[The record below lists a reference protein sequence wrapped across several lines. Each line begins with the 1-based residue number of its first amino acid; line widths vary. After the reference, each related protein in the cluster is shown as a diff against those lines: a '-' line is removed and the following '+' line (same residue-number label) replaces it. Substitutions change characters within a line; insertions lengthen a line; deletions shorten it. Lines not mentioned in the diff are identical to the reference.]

1 MLTRPRT
8 SAILA
13 SMKRRLEEVLNEFY
27 AEGIPD
33 DVKERPF
40 EYVEKLRDAS
50 VVMGMRRTG
59 KTYMT
64 YQRMRGLVAD
74 GIPLER
80 IVHVNFDDERLN
92 GLKVEDLRLIGDIHA
107 EKFPAAAREKCW
119 YFLDELQN
127 VEGWELYARRL
138 VDSPLVQ
145 LWLTGSS
152 SRLLSSEIATH
163 MRGRSFETEVFP
175 LSFGEFLRFNGILK
189 PEDRIHYTSRFV
201 GLMKSAM
208 ARYLEEGGFPDVQGL
223 GPRAR
228 NRLLQEYADA
238 VVYRDVLERHEVP
251 SVQSLKYTLD
261 HVVHNYARKTS
272 TRAIS
277 GVLKNLG
284 MSSNREFI
292 ADYLD
297 YLADAYLLYRVSIR
311 TDSLAVRRSNPDKY
325 YIVDTGLVRAMTP
338 KIEAERGWLLE
349 NLVFMHLRRGFNKI
363 EYYNTRKGDEVDF
376 FVTDRTTS
384 RRRLLQ
390 VTWEMSAR
398 STEDRELTALRDA
411 REETGID
418 DCTVVTWEE
427 DRVLDDGIRVL
438 PAWKWCLEGT

>member
-1 MLTRPRT
+1 
-8 SAILA
+8 
-13 SMKRRLEEVLNEFY
+13 MKRRLEEVLDEFY

-64 YQRMRGLVAD
+64 YQRMRGLMAE

-80 IVHVNFDDERLN
+80 IVHVNFDDERLK
-92 GLKVEDLRLIGDIHA
+92 GLKVEDLHLIGDIHA

-127 VEGWELYARRL
+127 VEEWELYARRL

-152 SRLLSSEIATH
+152 SKLLSSEIATH

-175 LSFGEFLRFNGILK
+175 LSFDEFLRFNGILK
-189 PEDRIHYTSRFV
+189 PEERIHYTSRFA
-201 GLMKSAM
+201 GLMKNAM

-261 HVVHNYARKTS
+261 YVVHHYARKAS

-297 YLADAYLLYRVSIR
+297 HLADAYLLYRVSIR

-338 KIEAERGWLLE
+338 KIDAERGWLLE

-376 FVTDRTTS
+376 FVTDRTTGH
-384 RRRLLQ
+384 RRLLQ

-418 DCTVVTWEE
+418 DCTVVTWEG

-438 PAWKWCLEGT
+438 PAWKWCLENRW